1 MKRTLFG
8 LLVAPLL
15 VINPLAGEAIAQNYP
30 DKPVR
35 FIIPFPPG
43 GSTDLTARIIGEA
56 ISASLGQPMVLE
68 NRPGAAATIGIDL
81 VAKAK
86 PDGYTIGI
94 SGVGATA
101 IVPLI
106 DPKLSYNPSRDLDM
120 VAGLSL
126 VDGAIVAKPDLKQ
139 NNMTELLEFARANP
153 DKVTYATAGVTGPAH
168 LNIENLQIL
177 SKTKLLH
184 VPFPG
189 DVPAITSVLTGD
201 VAVGMVAAASSTPF
215 LADGRLKLL
224 ASGGPNRMK
233 THPDVPTVA
242 EQLGFKGY
250 TANSWNVLV
259 APKGTPPAILD
270 KLNKAVNEAIK
281 RPDVKEKLENLG
293 LQVMPGDV
301 KTTQAFVDEQI
312 ATNKRIIET
321 TGIKRE

>member
-1 MKRTLFG
+1 MGRALVWMLLAPVLAVN
-8 LLVAPLL
+8 LLVS
-15 VINPLAGEAIAQNYP
+15 EAIAQTYP
-30 DKPVR
+30 DKPIR

-43 GSTDLTARIIGEA
+43 GSTDLTARIIAEA
-56 ISASLGQPMVLE
+56 MSASLGQPIVLE

-86 PDGYTIGI
+86 PDGYTVGI

-126 VDGAIVAKPDLKQ
+126 VDGAIVAKPEFKQ
-139 NNMTELLEFARANP
+139 SNMKELIEFARTNP

-177 SKTKLLH
+177 TKTKMLH

-224 ASGGPNRMK
+224 ASGGPHRMK

-242 EQLGFKGY
+242 EQLGLKGY

-259 APKGTPPAILD
+259 APKGTPPAILE
-270 KLNKAVNEAIK
+270 KLNKAVNEAIQK
-281 RPDVKEKLENLG
+281 PDVKLKLENLG

-301 KTTQAFVDEQI
+301 KATQAFVDEQI

>member
-1 MKRTLFG
+1 MKRAMLG

-15 VINPLAGEAIAQNYP
+15 TVNLAAGGAAAQNYP
-30 DKPVR
+30 DKPIR

-56 ISASLGQPMVLE
+56 MSASLGQPIVLE
-68 NRPGAAATIGIDL
+68 NRPGAAATIGIDI
-81 VAKAK
+81 VAKSK
-86 PDGYTIGI
+86 PDGYTVGI

-126 VDGAIVAKPDLKQ
+126 VDGVIVAKPELKQ
-139 NNMTELLEFARANP
+139 NNMTELLDFARANP
-153 DKVTYATAGVTGPAH
+153 DKITYATAGVTGPAH

-177 SKTKLLH
+177 SKAKLLH

-201 VAVGMVAAASSTPF
+201 VAVGMVAAASATPF
-215 LADGRLKLL
+215 LADGRLKAL
-224 ASGGPNRMK
+224 AGGGPNRLK
-233 THPDVPTVA
+233 THPNLATIA
-242 EQLGFKGY
+242 EQTGFKGY

-259 APKGTPPAILD
+259 APKGTPPAVLE
-270 KLNKAVNEAIK
+270 KLNKAVNDAIK

-312 ATNKRIIET
+312 ATNKRIIEV

>member
-1 MKRTLFG
+1 MGRALFW
-8 LLVAPLL
+8 LLVAQ
-15 VINPLAGEAIAQNYP
+15 VLAANFLPGEATAQNYP

-56 ISASLGQPMVLE
+56 MSASLGQPMVLE
-68 NRPGAAATIGIDL
+68 NRPGAAAAIGIDM

-101 IVPLI
+101 IIPII
-106 DPKLSYNPSRDLDM
+106 DPKLSYSPTRDLDM

-126 VDGAIVAKPDLKQ
+126 VDGIIVAKPELKQ

-153 DKVTYATAGVTGPAH
+153 EKISYATAGVTGPSH
-168 LNIENLQIL
+168 LNIENLQLL
-177 SKTKLLH
+177 SKVKLLH
-184 VPFPG
+184 VPFAG
-189 DVPAITSVLTGD
+189 DIPAITSVLTGD
-201 VAVGMVAAASSTPF
+201 VSVGMVAAASATPF
-215 LADGRLKLL
+215 LVDGRLKAL
-224 ASGGPNRMK
+224 AGGGPNRLK
-233 THPDVPTVA
+233 AYPNLPTVA
-242 EQLGFKGY
+242 EQTGFKGY

-259 APKGTPPAILD
+259 APKGTPPAVLE
-270 KLNKAVNEAIK
+270 KLNKAVNDAIK